1 MLSCQKQSLLKKIS
15 SWRSQGAMKTCN
27 SSSHLQESCWKNP
40 FNYCCIVWT
49 NVKGR
54 KGCWSPEFQLEIF
67 LTRNGGKRN
76 LQFWRPEHFFH
87 PSICRD
93 QMAIFEEEVL
103 SFQNTTFHISYI
115 HICWEHSNHAYSNL
129 TVQFG
134 RILWKWKLYL
144 PIFFNVYLGLPSM

>member
-67 LTRNGGKRN
+67 LTRNGEKETYNFEDLNIFFTLLFVGIKW
-76 LQFWRPEHFFH
+76 LFLKKKCSHFKTQLFTYH
-87 PSICRD
+87 TFTYAGSIQTMRT
-93 QMAIFEEEVL
+93 QI
-103 SFQNTTFHISYI
+103 QQ
-115 HICWEHSNHAYSNL
+115 SNL
-129 TVQFG
+129 EEYYGNENFICQYSLMYT
-134 RILWKWKLYL
+134 
-144 PIFFNVYLGLPSM
+144 

>member
-67 LTRNGGKRN
+67 LAKTRKKK
-76 LQFWRPEHFFH
+76 LIFEDLHIFFH
-87 PSICRD
+87 PPFSCSCRV
-93 QMAIFEEEVL
+93 QMVIFEVL
-103 SFQNTTFHISYI
+103 SFLNTTFHISWSIQSSTILSYL
-115 HICWEHSNHAYSNL
+115 S
-129 TVQFG
+129 FG
-134 RILWKWKLYL
+134 RILWKEMKVYS
-144 PIFFNVYLGLPSM
+144 PIFFNV